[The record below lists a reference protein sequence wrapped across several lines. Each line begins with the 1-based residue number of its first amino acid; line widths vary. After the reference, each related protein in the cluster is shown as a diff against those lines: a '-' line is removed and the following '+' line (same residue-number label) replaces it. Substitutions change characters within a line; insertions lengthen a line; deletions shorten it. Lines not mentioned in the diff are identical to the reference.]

1 MLKLKPQYFGHL
13 MWRADSQEKTLML
26 RKIEGTSLC
35 QEIRS
40 PEREV
45 TILEGVINTYTQKE
59 VSLLLNNVG
68 ENKTLDTQVIKW
80 TSSW

>member
-1 MLKLKPQYFGHL
+1 

-26 RKIEGTSLC
+26 GKTEGTSLC
-35 QEIRS
+35 QETRS

-45 TILEGVINTYTQKE
+45 TILEGVIITYTQNE

-80 TSSW
+80 TSYWWPSAQFW

>member
-1 MLKLKPQYFGHL
+1 MLG
-13 MWRADSQEKTLML
+13 KT
-26 RKIEGTSLC
+26 EGTSLC
-35 QEIRS
+35 QETRS

-45 TILEGVINTYTQKE
+45 TILEGVIITYTQNE

-80 TSSW
+80 TSY

>member
-26 RKIEGTSLC
+26 GKIEGTSLC
-35 QEIRS
+35 QETRS
-40 PEREV
+40 AEREV